1 MNKLPTLIRIV
12 LGLFILVFI
21 ILGINYFRAK
31 PAADHSYFNPDDF
44 LVIAHRGGRG
54 IGPESTL
61 YTFQRAV
68 DMGVDVLEM
77 DVHSTKDGQLVI
89 LHDATLNR
97 TTNAIGRANEYTLA
111 ELKKLDAAYRWS
123 PTNIR
128 AYPLRNKNITIP
140 ALNEVFKTFPETR
153 LNIEI
158 KESNQDV
165 VPSLC
170 RLIRDYNMTKKVMVA
185 SFDAGVLKEFRTMCP
200 EVATSAGA
208 SEATYFYVLQKL
220 HLEATYSPRVK
231 ALQVPESYGDLNVV
245 NRRFIEAAHSRNL
258 RVHVWTVNDV
268 TSMKRLLALGVDGI
282 MTDYPD
288 RLIGLLNK
296 H

>member
-1 MNKLPTLIRIV
+1 MNKLSSLIRIA

-68 DMGVDVLEM
+68 DMGVDVLEF

-97 TTNAIGRANEYTLA
+97 TTNATGRVNEYTLA
-111 ELKKLDAAYRWS
+111 EVKKLDAAYRWS

-140 ALNEVFKTFPETR
+140 ALIEVFKTFPETR

-158 KESNQDV
+158 KESNPDV

-185 SFDAGVLKEFRTMCP
+185 SFDAGVLKEFDKM
-200 EVATSAGA
+200 
-208 SEATYFYVLQKL
+208 
-220 HLEATYSPRVK
+220 H
-231 ALQVPESYGDLNVV
+231 
-245 NRRFIEAAHSRNL
+245 
-258 RVHVWTVNDV
+258 
-268 TSMKRLLALGVDGI
+268 
-282 MTDYPD
+282 
-288 RLIGLLNK
+288 
-296 H
+296 